1 MDNMSSSVGILKNIS
16 SSISHELDEQAIMLD
31 DLNADVQHAD
41 SKLDSVMKKMAK
53 VLHMTTDKRQWTAIG
68 VLIAVLLL
76 LLLLIF
82 VL

>member
-16 SSISHELDEQAIMLD
+16 SSISRELDEQAIMLD
-31 DLNADVQHAD
+31 DLNADVEVAD

-53 VLHMTTDKRQWTAIG
+53 VLHMTSDKRQWTAIG
-68 VLIAVLLL
+68 ILITILLVLLL
-76 LLLLIF
+76 LII

>member
-16 SSISHELDEQAIMLD
+16 SSISRELDEQAIMLD
-31 DLNADVQHAD
+31 DLNADVEVAD

-53 VLHMTTDKRQWTAIG
+53 VLHMTSDRRQWTAIG
-68 VLIAVLLL
+68 ILVAILLVLLL
-76 LLLLIF
+76 LIL

>member
-16 SSISHELDEQAIMLD
+16 SSISRELDEQAIMLD
-31 DLNADVQHAD
+31 DLNADVEVAD

-53 VLHMTTDKRQWTAIG
+53 VLHMTSDKRQWTAIG
-68 VLIAVLLL
+68 ILVAILVVLLL
-76 LLLLIF
+76 LII

>member
-16 SSISHELDEQAIMLD
+16 SSISRELDEQAIMLD
-31 DLNADVQHAD
+31 DLNADVEVAD

-53 VLHMTTDKRQWTAIG
+53 VLHMTSDKRQWTAIG
-68 VLIAVLLL
+68 ILVAILVI
-76 LLLLIF
+76 LLLLII

>member
-16 SSISHELDEQAIMLD
+16 SSISRELDEQAIMLD
-31 DLNADVQHAD
+31 DLNADVEVAD

-53 VLHMTTDKRQWTAIG
+53 VLHMTSDKRQWTAIG
-68 VLIAVLLL
+68 ILVAILLVLLL
-76 LLLLIF
+76 LIL